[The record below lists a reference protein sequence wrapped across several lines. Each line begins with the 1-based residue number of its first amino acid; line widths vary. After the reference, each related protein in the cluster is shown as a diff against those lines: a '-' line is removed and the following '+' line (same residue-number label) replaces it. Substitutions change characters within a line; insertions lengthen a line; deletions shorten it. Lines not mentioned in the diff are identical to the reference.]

1 MFRSAIANKQQQLHN
16 IKVEQ
21 GKTLLPSQR
30 EYNELKAKVTPNFG
44 VC

>member
-1 MFRSAIANKQQQLHN
+1 VFRSAIADKQQQLHN

-30 EYNELKAKVTPNFG
+30 DYNVLKAKVTPNFG
-44 VC
+44 VY